1 MWKRAKR
8 VYGRTWGKEREGRN
22 VIIISKFLNTKKKTI
37 GEDKSSSQPH
47 PQQCVSLVY
56 SSLLSVASLQNNA
69 FKAGL
74 GMYEQK
80 SLRFSVSALNK
91 ADSRQWLDLQRP

>member
-8 VYGRTWGKEREGRN
+8 GIWKDLGEGKRREKWN
-22 VIIISKFLNTKKKTI
+22 YNIKIFKYKKNI

-47 PQQCVSLVY
+47 PQQRASLVY

-69 FKAGL
+69 FKTGL
-74 GMYEQK
+74 GIYEQK

-91 ADSRQWLDLQRP
+91 ADSRQWLDLQRS